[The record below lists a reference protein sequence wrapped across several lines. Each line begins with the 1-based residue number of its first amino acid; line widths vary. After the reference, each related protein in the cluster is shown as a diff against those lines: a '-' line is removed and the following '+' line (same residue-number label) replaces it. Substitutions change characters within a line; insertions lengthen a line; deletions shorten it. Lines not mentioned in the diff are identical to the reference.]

1 MGEGIAGLGNVK
13 VCSRLACG
21 LVRGLMKVEGG
32 LRVIPIGDIGFRVRC
47 LRNEHEITS
56 IA

>member
-1 MGEGIAGLGNVK
+1 MGEGIAGLDNVK

-32 LRVIPIGDIGFRVRC
+32 LRVIPIGDIGFSLSC
-47 LRNEHEITS
+47 LIFGHEITS